1 MRINQVVQNQNTY
14 QFNSK
19 VVKTQEN
26 TRPNDQSSP
35 VSDIKFSQQGIK
47 LAEQFQQ
54 DKRSVIYDQ
63 PSFNASKAVQSYSA
77 VQNENR
83 RSEIQALIG
92 VDLYA

>member
-1 MRINQVVQNQNTY
+1 MRINQVVQNQDTY

-26 TRPNDQSSP
+26 ARSNDITNP
-35 VSDIKFSQQGIK
+35 ISDIKFSPQGIK

-63 PSFNASKAVQSYSA
+63 PTFNSGKAVQAYSS

-83 RSEIQALIG
+83 RSEIQSLIG
-92 VDLYA
+92 VDIYA